1 MKRLVHRDGDC
12 LPLPGS
18 VEGPEQVHCFTQ
30 PEIDAVHGALAARRP
45 LLVRGEPG
53 VGKSQ
58 LAKAVAMDLRRAY
71 VQQVIDIRTE
81 SRDLLWHFDA
91 VGRLAD
97 AQLRGA
103 LAGQGRAAALQTTQA
118 ASKALKEALA
128 VERYL
133 HPRALWWG
141 FDWYGAAE
149 RARSLRR
156 PIPEVFPGCDPTNG
170 VVVLIDEIDKADS
183 DVPNGLLEA
192 LGAGCFT
199 PQGMSDPVII
209 RGPAPL
215 VIITTNEERA
225 LPDAFLRRCLVLQLE
240 LPAEDDALSDRLVAR
255 AQAHFR
261 AQRPDPDVLR
271 EAVRQLIEDRRAALK
286 HQWRPVP
293 GQAEY
298 LDLVRAVLSLAE
310 TSADQLKLLEQIRP
324 YLLQKHRDTPA

>member
-118 ASKALKEALA
+118 AESHFCQSTE
-128 VERYL
+128 VG
-133 HPRALWWG
+133 PSG
-141 FDWYGAAE
+141 PGP
-149 RARSLRR
+149 RR
-156 PIPEVFPGCDPTNG
+156 PGG
-170 VVVLIDEIDKADS
+170 RS
-183 DVPNGLLEA
+183 A
-192 LGAGCFT
+192 LGLSCAGVC
-199 PQGMSDPVII
+199 I
-209 RGPAPL
+209 
-215 VIITTNEERA
+215 
-225 LPDAFLRRCLVLQLE
+225 
-240 LPAEDDALSDRLVAR
+240 
-255 AQAHFR
+255 
-261 AQRPDPDVLR
+261 
-271 EAVRQLIEDRRAALK
+271 
-286 HQWRPVP
+286 
-293 GQAEY
+293 
-298 LDLVRAVLSLAE
+298 
-310 TSADQLKLLEQIRP
+310 
-324 YLLQKHRDTPA
+324 